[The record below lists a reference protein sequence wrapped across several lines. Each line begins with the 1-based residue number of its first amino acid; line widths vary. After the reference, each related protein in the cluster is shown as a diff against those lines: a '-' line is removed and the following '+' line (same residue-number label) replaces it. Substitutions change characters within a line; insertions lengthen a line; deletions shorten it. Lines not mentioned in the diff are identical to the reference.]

1 MSDVW
6 EREQPRISM
15 MLPVWDKSCPT
26 SFLGTEVLLSWKGV
40 ITHQGEGR

>member
-15 MLPVWDKSCPT
+15 MFPGMEYKS
-26 SFLGTEVLLSWKGV
+26 FWGTKVLLSWKGV